1 MTGDQPMSV
10 SLTTNRDVP
19 SRGVHADGLLRRDIG
34 AIPLL
39 FTGLS
44 AMIGSGWLFGAQR
57 AAALAGPAAI
67 LAWLLGGT
75 VILVIAV
82 VATELGTAFQ
92 ISGGLTRYP
101 QGTHGALVGFVAS
114 WANWLSIAGA
124 IPLEAVASVEYLS
137 SWNVSWAHSLV
148 VAGTLT
154 RAGLLVASAL
164 IVVYFLLNFWG
175 VKLFARSNAL
185 ITVFKLVV
193 PTLTGVALIAAS
205 LRPSQAV
212 GSGPGGFF
220 PYGISGLLTAVST
233 SGIVLSFNGFQSP
246 LNLAGEARDAHR
258 TIPFAVIG
266 SVVIGGIVYLLLQ
279 VAFLAAVSPS
289 ALAHGWTTINL
300 NSPFAELA
308 LALNLNW
315 LAVVLYAD
323 AFVSPSGAGITDMA
337 TSSRMILGVELN
349 GLAPKLLGRVDPV
362 YGVPRPALWMNL
374 FFAFVV
380 LYGFRGWNALAAMI
394 SVATALSYLMIPISA
409 MSLRRTS
416 PGLHR
421 PFRVRG
427 MNVLGTAGFVL
438 AGELLYWARWPLT
451 AEIIGMMLVPLP
463 VYLWYRRGPAR
474 ALLRS
479 DLRHATWLLI
489 YLPAVVALSWLGSRE
504 FGGRGLIPYGWDM
517 VVVALVATLFCVWG
531 TRAGLPEPAIA
542 DLLPKDPTFQAT
554 VLETAPGVDAATPA
568 TAHGLQD

>member
-1 MTGDQPMSV
+1 MSV
-10 SLTTNRDVP
+10 SLTANRAADA
-19 SRGVHADGLLRRDIG
+19 RGARAGGRLRREIG
-34 AIPLL
+34 ALPLL

-67 LAWLLGGT
+67 LAWLLGGA
-75 VILVIAV
+75 VILVIAL
-82 VATELGTAFQ
+82 AAAELGTLFQ

-101 QGTHGALVGFVAS
+101 QGTHGALVGFLAS

-124 IPLEAVASVEYLS
+124 IPLEAVASVQYLS
-137 SWNVSWAHSLV
+137 SWNLPWAHSLV

-154 RAGLLVASAL
+154 RTGLLLASAL
-164 IVVYFLLNFWG
+164 IIVYFLLNFWG

-185 ITVFKLVV
+185 ITVFKVVV
-193 PTLTGVALIAAS
+193 PTLTGIALIVAAV
-205 LRPSQAV
+205 RPSQAV
-212 GSGPGGFF
+212 GNGPGGFF
-220 PYGISGLLTAVST
+220 PYGLSGLLTAVST

-246 LNLAGEARDAHR
+246 LNLAGEARDPHR
-258 TIPFAVIG
+258 TIPFAVLG
-266 SVVIGGIVYLLLQ
+266 SVLVGGIIYLLLQ
-279 VAFLAAVSPS
+279 VAFLAAVSP
-289 ALAHGWTTINL
+289 AAIAHGWAAVNL

-315 LAVVLYAD
+315 LAIVLYAD

-349 GLAPKLLGRVDPV
+349 GLAPALLGRIDPV

-374 FFAFVV
+374 IVAFVV

-427 MNVLGTAGFVL
+427 MNFVGTIGFVL

-451 AEIIGMMLVPLP
+451 AEIIGLMLVPLP
-463 VYLWYRRGPAR
+463 VYAWYRLGSAR

-479 DLRHATWLLI
+479 DLRHATWLLL
-489 YLPAVVALSWLGSRE
+489 YLPVVVALSWLGSGE
-504 FGGRGLIPYGWDM
+504 FGGHGVLPYGWDM
-517 VVVALVATLFCVWG
+517 LVVALVAALFCAWG

-542 DLLPKDPTFQAT
+542 DLLPAQPG
-554 VLETAPGVDAATPA
+554 LELEPGPGAAAPAA
-568 TAHGLQD
+568 AHGSNN

>member
-1 MTGDQPMSV
+1 MSV
-10 SLTTNRDVP
+10 SLTANRVAGA
-19 SRGVHADGLLRRDIG
+19 RGARADRLLRREIG
-34 AIPLL
+34 ALPLL

-67 LAWLLGGT
+67 LAWLIGGA

-82 VATELGTAFQ
+82 VAAELGTVFQ

-101 QGTHGALVGFVAS
+101 QGTHGALVGFLAS
-114 WANWLSIAGA
+114 WANWLSIAAA
-124 IPLEAVASVEYLS
+124 IPLEAVASVQYLS
-137 SWNVSWAHSLV
+137 SWNVPWAHSLV

-154 RAGLLVASAL
+154 RTGLLVASAL

-193 PTLTGVALIAAS
+193 PTLTGIALIAAS
-205 LRPSQAV
+205 LRPSQAA

-246 LNLAGEARDAHR
+246 LNLAGEARNAHR

-279 VAFLAAVSPS
+279 VAFLAAVNPG
-289 ALAHGWTTINL
+289 ALAHGWATVNL

-315 LAVVLYAD
+315 LAIVLYAD

-349 GLAPKLLGRVDPV
+349 GLAPALLGRVHPV

-374 FFAFVV
+374 LFAFAV

-409 MSLRRTS
+409 MSLRRTA
-416 PGLHR
+416 PHLRR

-427 MNVLGTAGFVL
+427 MTLVGTLGFVL
-438 AGELLYWARWPLT
+438 SGELLYWARWPLT

-463 VYLWYRRGPAR
+463 VYGWYRRGAAR

-479 DLRHATWLLI
+479 DLRHATWLLL
-489 YLPAVVALSWLGSRE
+489 YLPVVVALSWLGSRE
-504 FGGRGLIPYGWDM
+504 FGGRGVIPYGWDM
-517 VVVALVATLFCVWG
+517 LVVALVATSFCFWG

-542 DLLPKDPTFQAT
+542 DLLPTDTALGDA
-554 VLETAPGVDAATPA
+554 VLEMEPRSYAAAPDATR
-568 TAHGLQD
+568 GLQD